1 MLRNLAILAL
11 GGLATALP
19 QPATDIPAVVT
30 TPPRGSEPG
39 AAPTR
44 VSPDPTGPTTHG
56 PYSGS
61 ATTTGA
67 KKAPTTL
74 ALKFDGPAIPNP
86 TATYYNPD
94 GELRAPAQLPF
105 LPGGKLTVKTYSNQ
119 TSANY
124 IV

>member
-1 MLRNLAILAL
+1 MFRNLAILAL
-11 GGLATALP
+11 GGLAIAAP
-19 QPATDIPAVVT
+19 RPATEIPAITT

-74 ALKFDGPAIPNP
+74 ALSNDGTPLPAP
-86 TATYYNPD
+86 TNTYYNPD

-105 LPGGKLTVKTYSNQ
+105 LPGGKTILFLSL
-119 TSANY
+119 
-124 IV
+124 IHI